1 MTTQNNDKITLDSS
15 IVISLLKEDDF
26 YREIVKVVEIIKDLE
41 IQVLISHITY
51 AEIWVGVLA
60 SKTPKKDENKVNKT
74 LYELFGV
81 KITDLNITIA
91 RTAAAAF
98 LKYKSRKGTREFLIP
113 DFLIGA
119 HAQYYTKS
127 ILTTNPRDFQ
137 RYIPDLNVL
146 TPSQFFNGTIFFKRF
161 LCCYCY

>member
-1 MTTQNNDKITLDSS
+1 M
-15 IVISLLKEDDF
+15 
-26 YREIVKVVEIIKDLE
+26 Y
-41 IQVLISHITY
+41 ISHITY

-60 SKTPKKDENKVNKT
+60 SNNPKEDEIRVNKT

-81 KITDLNITIA
+81 KVTDLNITIA
-91 RTAAAAF
+91 RTAAMAF
-98 LKYKSRKGTREFLIP
+98 LNYKNLKGTREFLIP

-137 RYIPDLNVL
+137 KYIPELNVL
-146 TPSQFFNGTIFFKRF
+146 TPSQFIK
-161 LCCYCY
+161 YKSSI

>member
-1 MTTQNNDKITLDSS
+1 MTQKNNEITLDSS
-15 IVISLLKEDDF
+15 IIISLLKKDVF
-26 YREIVKVVEIIKDLE
+26 FQEIVNVLELIKDLE
-41 IQVLISHITY
+41 IQVYISHITY

-60 SKTPKKDENKVNKT
+60 SNNPKEDEIRVNKT

-81 KITDLNITIA
+81 KVTDLNITIA
-91 RTAAAAF
+91 RTAAMAF
-98 LKYKSRKGTREFLIP
+98 LNYKNLKGTREFLIP

-137 RYIPDLNVL
+137 KYIPELNVL
-146 TPSQFFNGTIFFKRF
+146 TPSQFIK
-161 LCCYCY
+161 

>member
-1 MTTQNNDKITLDSS
+1 MMTQINDDITLDSS

-26 YREIVKVVEIIKDLE
+26 YEEIVNVVEIIKNLE
-41 IQVLISHITY
+41 IQVIISHITY
-51 AEIWVGVLA
+51 AEIWVGVLS
-60 SKTPKKDENKVNKT
+60 SKTPKKDENRVNKT

-98 LKYKSRKGTREFLIP
+98 LKYKSLKGIREFLIP

-127 ILTTNPRDFQ
+127 ILTSNPRDFQ
-137 RYIPDLNVL
+137 RYFLDLNVL
-146 TPSQFFNGTIFFKRF
+146 TPSQFISNKSSV
-161 LCCYCY
+161 

>member
-1 MTTQNNDKITLDSS
+1 MMTQSNEVITLDSS
-15 IVISLLKEDDF
+15 IVISLLKDDDF
-26 YREIVKVVEIIKDLE
+26 YQEIVKVVEIIKKLE
-41 IQVLISHITY
+41 IQVFISHITY
-51 AEIWVGVLA
+51 IEIRVGVLA
-60 SKTPKKDENKVNKT
+60 SKSPKEDEIKVNKT

-81 KITDLNITIA
+81 KVTDLNITIA

-98 LKYKSRKGTREFLIP
+98 LKYKSLKGTREFLIP

-146 TPSQFFNGTIFFKRF
+146 TPSQFISNKSSV
-161 LCCYCY
+161 

>member
-1 MTTQNNDKITLDSS
+1 MIQKNNEITLDSS
-15 IVISLLKEDDF
+15 IIISLLKKDVF
-26 YREIVKVVEIIKDLE
+26 FQEIVNVLELIKDLE
-41 IQVLISHITY
+41 IQVYISHITY

-60 SKTPKKDENKVNKT
+60 SNNPKEDEIRVNKT

-81 KITDLNITIA
+81 KVTDLNITIA
-91 RTAAAAF
+91 RTAAMAF
-98 LKYKSRKGTREFLIP
+98 LNYKNLKGTREFLIP

-137 RYIPDLNVL
+137 KYIPELNVL
-146 TPSQFFNGTIFFKRF
+146 TPSQFIK
-161 LCCYCY
+161 